1 MTDLPPTLAQYETRA
16 EQALPPAIAAYFL
29 RGAGA
34 GHTMQRNRDD
44 LNAVQIVPSV
54 LRDLR
59 GGHTRV
65 QLLGRT
71 LAHPILVAPMA
82 YQTLLHPQGEAG
94 TAAAATAQEAGM
106 VLSAQAAQPMAEV
119 RAAGDACRWFQLYW
133 MGSRAATLTL
143 ASRAAQ
149 AGFEALVL
157 TVDAPVS
164 GIRDAEIETRF
175 QLPDGLSAVNLHDLP
190 SPSFAPLTETESAL
204 FDRVAHVLPRWEDI
218 AWLCENAPLPVLL
231 KGILTPQDAR
241 NAIQAGA
248 AGVIVS
254 NHGGRV
260 LDGAPSA
267 ISALP
272 SVVRAAGGHPVLMD
286 GGLRRGADVFRALAL
301 GASAVLVGRPVAHGL
316 AVAGAQGVSHVLRLL
331 RDELE
336 ITMALTGCARLDQI
350 TGQTV
355 RAPFMSS

>member
-175 QLPDGLSAVNLHDLP
+175 RD
-190 SPSFAPLTETESAL
+190 
-204 FDRVAHVLPRWEDI
+204 
-218 AWLCENAPLPVLL
+218 
-231 KGILTPQDAR
+231 
-241 NAIQAGA
+241 
-248 AGVIVS
+248 
-254 NHGGRV
+254 HG
-260 LDGAPSA
+260 
-267 ISALP
+267 
-272 SVVRAAGGHPVLMD
+272 
-286 GGLRRGADVFRALAL
+286 
-301 GASAVLVGRPVAHGL
+301 
-316 AVAGAQGVSHVLRLL
+316 
-331 RDELE
+331 
-336 ITMALTGCARLDQI
+336 
-350 TGQTV
+350 
-355 RAPFMSS
+355 